1 MKLKPLFLI
10 GFLLLALIGVFK
22 IQLVKGAEIQISLTL
37 LDDAM
42 VKSSVPNT
50 NFGSHQFLH
59 ALNATTGNQEVYGYT
74 KFNLSEIPASA
85 VIINATLY
93 IYAHSQPSAAWANIT
108 AKEVSNQTWQEGDIT
123 WNDSPSVG
131 GVIDYDFTASIGY
144 WDWNVTAWVNSEYGD
159 TEANVSFSHVNNH
172 QVFAG
177 WTGAHFRSQDY
188 SPNTYPPQ
196 LNVTYEIIGP
206 DEITPLY
213 LYPFGLNSTLNGSVC
228 QFTVNFSDNT
238 GLTNAFLSWNNSG
251 IWANVTYTLSGT
263 VDLALW
269 NQTLNATS
277 GYRIEYLFYVNDTA
291 NNWNTTVQHFI
302 YTNTKPIV
310 LVVSDASI
318 LFIGAL
324 LLFSLFGGIF
334 ILGRRNR

>member
-1 MKLKPLFLI
+1 MRLKPLFLT
-10 GFLLLALIGVFK
+10 GFLLFALIGV
-22 IQLVKGAEIQISLTL
+22 LEIKQASAIDYVISLTIL
-37 LDDAM
+37 EDAM

-59 ALNATTGNQEVYGYT
+59 AINATTGNQEVYGYT
-74 KFNLSEIPASA
+74 KFNLTEIPASA
-85 VIINATLY
+85 LIINATLY

-108 AKEVSNQTWQEGDIT
+108 AKEVSNQTWQESDIT

-131 GVIDYDFTASIGY
+131 SAIDYDFTASVSY
-144 WDWNVTAWVNSEYGD
+144 WDWNVTAWVISEYGD
-159 TEANVSFSHVNNH
+159 TEENVSFSHVNNH

-177 WTGAHFRSQDY
+177 WTGAHFRSRDY

-196 LNVTYEIIGP
+196 LNVTYSIIGP
-206 DEITPLY
+206 DEIAPRY

-228 QFTVNFSDNT
+228 QFTVNFSDNA

-251 IWANVTYTLSGT
+251 IWANVSYTLVGT

-269 NQTLNATS
+269 NQTLNSTS
-277 GYRIEYLFYVNDTA
+277 GLRIEYLFYVNDTSD
-291 NNWNTTVQHFI
+291 NWNTTVQHFI

-310 LVVSDASI
+310 LVVSDAGV
-318 LFIGAL
+318 LFIGFIL
-324 LLFSLFGGIF
+324 VFSLLGGIF
-334 ILGRRNR
+334 ILGKRKR

>member
-1 MKLKPLFLI
+1 MFS
-10 GFLLLALIGVFK
+10 
-22 IQLVKGAEIQISLTL
+22 VKQAQATDIVISLTI

-50 NFGSHQFLH
+50 NFGSQQYIH
-59 ALNATTGNQEVYGYT
+59 AINATTGSQEVYGYT

-85 VIINATLY
+85 LIIDATLY

-108 AKEVSNQTWQEGDIT
+108 AKEVSNQTWTEGTIT
-123 WNDSPSVG
+123 WNDSPTVG
-131 GVIDYDFTASIGY
+131 GAIDYDYTAAVQY

-177 WTGAHFRSQDY
+177 WTGAHFRSKDY

-196 LNVTYEIIGP
+196 LNVTYAIIGP
-206 DEITPLY
+206 DNTAPLY

-228 QFTVNFSDNT
+228 QFTVNFTDET
-238 GLTNAFLSWNNSG
+238 GLSHALLSWNNSG
-251 IWANVTYTLSGT
+251 AWGNVSFTLTGT

-269 NQTLNATS
+269 NQTLNATE
-277 GYRIEYLFYVNDTA
+277 GVRVEYLFYVNDTS
-291 NNWNTTVQHFI
+291 NNWNTTLQHFI
-302 YTNTKPIV
+302 YTNTKPVV
-310 LVVSDASI
+310 LVVGLTSAQM
-318 LFIGAL
+318 FIGIVFL
-324 LLFSLFGGIF
+324 GCCCCF
-334 ILGRRNR
+334 IYFIAARKKI